1 VRKIFAAWSLAAVLF
16 APSLVTTDDFNRGS
30 TVTLCTGNWTCIDGS
45 SFVVTNT
52 AAEPDNGSQGNFAY
66 YSGAS
71 FTDDHYSQVKWSS
84 SGATNGVGPA
94 VRVSATDDGY
104 MYQVHDTSIYR
115 FDDVSAGTYTMIKA
129 CTDSPSVG
137 DTLKLEI
144 SGTTLTVSRNG
155 TPVSGCTI
163 TDATY
168 ASGEPGVYG
177 SVSSGMQFDD
187 WEGGD
192 VGGGGGATI
201 NPAKINTPIR
211 GGGLLGLVKD
221 FLHVR

>member
-1 VRKIFAAWSLAAVLF
+1 MKKLFAAWTFTAALAAVV
-16 APSLVTTDDFNRGS
+16 LVTTDDFTRANGDM
-30 TVTLCTGNWTCIDGS
+30 CTGNWTCIDGS
-45 SFVVTNT
+45 TFTIASN
-52 AAEPDNGSQGNFAY
+52 AAEPTNSGQGNFAY

-71 FTDDHYSQVKWSS
+71 FTDNQYAQVKWLSA
-84 SGATNGVGPA
+84 GAVNGVGPA

-115 FDDVSAGTYTMIKA
+115 FDDVSAGTFTMIKA

-144 SGTTLTVSRNG
+144 SSTTLTVSRNG

-168 ASGEPGVYG
+168 ATGEPGVYA

-192 VGGGGGATI
+192 VGGGGGPTI
-201 NPAKINTPIR
+201 NPAKINGVPIR
-211 GGGLLGLVKD
+211 GGGLLDWMRLY
-221 FLHVR
+221 VR